1 MTYYLCP
8 PCGQFSV
15 KLLTHPV
22 RKNNRKFAL
31 ALSEVIHNT
40 TSALG
45 VIQTSLNSLAWV
57 VLDDEIAFGF
67 FLVGQ
72 G

>member
-8 PCGQFSV
+8 PCGQFSL

-22 RKNNRKFAL
+22 RKTNRKFAL
-31 ALSEVIHNT
+31 ALAEVIHNT

>member
-8 PCGQFSV
+8 PCGQFSL

-22 RKNNRKFAL
+22 RKTNWKFAL
-31 ALSEVIHNT
+31 ALAELIHDT
-40 TSALG
+40 TSALEG
-45 VIQTSLNSLAWV
+45 IQTSLNSLAWV
-57 VLDDEIAFGF
+57 VLDDKIAFGF